1 MIKWGKI
8 IIIPLLCM
16 CTLLPQFLF
25 AQNDVATALYEEGL
39 KKYILEDYAG
49 AIEDFNSALKLKP
62 DNTRIQKMLVNTLIK
77 QGNIEYEN
85 GDFSSAEDYFLRAY
99 KLSGEDAELK
109 ENLERIRVRI
119 AAREKEVSDRAI
131 IRGEEEGFVTSP
143 ESVTITEAAAK
154 DEGLASTE
162 GPAGNEVQLPFDMEA
177 FIQQQNTENKKLL
190 EEMLAAQRL
199 ERESLYRS
207 IEDSRKLLGESFE
220 AQNEERKTLVQNIEE
235 NRKLLDRSFESQN
248 SERRNFLQNIEESRK
263 IFDLNLTAQREERQ
277 NLFRRI
283 EENQRILDESMR
295 AQQEEREFFLKNMM
309 EISRSQKEDRKLFS
323 RTLII
328 LVGGSIFIA
337 IIVFFGFVIL
347 LRRRTAPGE
356 MIYHEPRPA
365 LDFKPDTLLEYTE
378 KIDDSKYITD
388 ERYTDMVKAK
398 QLRDL
403 YSELQKGNVSW
414 DVVQGYV
421 SELNH
426 EIKAEILNIV
436 EKKIKSGETAGRE
449 SAMEILLPFIT
460 DGDRDIGA
468 KSKSLLRGIAGE
480 TLGELPHPEGAAG
493 KEDLGDLSDP
503 LSTASLLQF
512 ARMADAKTGR
522 TNHSVRVA
530 EISYKIALKL
540 EDPQLEPDTIR
551 RVGLVHD
558 IGYLEL
564 DDKIVKKE
572 GSSPKRSS
580 Q

>member
-1 MIKWGKI
+1 M
-8 IIIPLLCM
+8 
-16 CTLLPQFLF
+16 Q
-25 AQNDVATALYEEGL
+25 
-39 KKYILEDYAG
+39 
-49 AIEDFNSALKLKP
+49 
-62 DNTRIQKMLVNTLIK
+62 R
-77 QGNIEYEN
+77 
-85 GDFSSAEDYFLRAY
+85 
-99 KLSGEDAELK
+99 
-109 ENLERIRVRI
+109 
-119 AAREKEVSDRAI
+119 
-131 IRGEEEGFVTSP
+131 
-143 ESVTITEAAAK
+143 
-154 DEGLASTE
+154 
-162 GPAGNEVQLPFDMEA
+162 
-177 FIQQQNTENKKLL
+177 
-190 EEMLAAQRL
+190 EMLAAQRL
-199 ERESLYRS
+199 ERESLYKN
-207 IEDSRKLLGESFE
+207 IEDSRKLLDESFE
-220 AQNEERKTLVQNIEE
+220 AQKEERKTLVQNIDE
-235 NRKLLDRSFESQN
+235 NRKLLDRSFESQKA
-248 SERRNFLQNIEESRK
+248 ERKSFLQNIEDNRK
-263 IFDLNLTAQREERQ
+263 IFDLNLLAQREERES
-277 NLFRRI
+277 LFRRI

-309 EISRSQKEDRKLFS
+309 EISRSQKEDRRLFS

-337 IIVFFGFVIL
+337 IIIFLGFVIL
-347 LRRRTAPGE
+347 LKRRTAQE
-356 MIYHEPRPA
+356 QMIYHEPKPA

-378 KIDDSKYITD
+378 KIDESKYITD

-426 EIKAEILNIV
+426 EVKSEILNIV

-480 TLGELPHPEGAAG
+480 TLGELHHPEGLAGAEGASGAA
-493 KEDLGDLSDP
+493 DLGDLSDP
-503 LSTASLLQF
+503 LSTGSLLQF

-522 TNHSVRVA
+522 SNHSVRVA
-530 EISYKIALKL
+530 EISFKIAQAL
-540 EDPQLEPDTIR
+540 EDPKLEPDTIR

-572 GSSPKRSS
+572 GKLTEKEFSIIKTHTERGLNLFHHVKLPKIFIDGITYHHERLDGSGYPKGLKGTKIPMIARLLAVADFFDAVTS
-580 Q
+580 ARPHRPALTIGSAIKMMEKLVGEIFEKRYYDILLKLFKDQMEDDV